1 MKRNGVSL
9 YEVCLVTFLVFWL
22 LERIHVFAQLTPV
35 VRVSGVNIGFALS
48 RLAVF
53 ALVWFVM
60 WYLDRNMQ
68 PMFVQGMR
76 SHQGVA
82 RGVDFGI
89 SLVCLTLVVISF
101 RVAYTAY
108 SYLGLMAGLV
118 AMAAAYSF
126 VTGGERP
133 HSAQVHN
140 LSELNRE
147 LEAEVARDEP
157 PVNDGTEEEEE
168 YNAPET
174 REEKTDNTD
183 NAAGA

>member
-9 YEVCLVTFLVFWL
+9 YEVCLVTFLVFWF

-53 ALVWFVM
+53 ALIWFVM
-60 WYLDRNMQ
+60 WYLDRNLQ

-82 RGVDFGI
+82 KGVDFGI
-89 SLVCLTLVVISF
+89 LLVCLTLVVISF
-101 RVAYTAY
+101 RIAYTTNP
-108 SYLGLMAGLV
+108 YLGLMAGLMAV
-118 AMAAAYSF
+118 AAAYSF
-126 VTGGERP
+126 VTGRESP
-133 HSAQVHN
+133 HSAHMHN

-157 PVNDGTEEEEE
+157 PVDDGAEEEGE

-174 REEKTDNTD
+174 QEDVTDNTD
-183 NAAGA
+183 SASGA

>member
-9 YEVCLVTFLVFWL
+9 YEVCLVTFLVFWF

-53 ALVWFVM
+53 ALIWFVM
-60 WYLDRNMQ
+60 WYLDRNLQ

-82 RGVDFGI
+82 RGVDFVI
-89 SLVCLTLVVISF
+89 LLVCLTLVFISF
-101 RVAYTAY
+101 RVAYTA
-108 SYLGLMAGLV
+108 SPYLGLMAGLV
-118 AMAAAYSF
+118 AVAAAYSF

-133 HSAQVHN
+133 HTAQMIN

-147 LEAEVARDEP
+147 LEVARDEP
-157 PVNDGTEEEEE
+157 PVNDGEEEEQDH
-168 YNAPET
+168 NAPET
-174 REEKTDNTD
+174 REEEGDSAD
-183 NAAGA
+183 SAAGA